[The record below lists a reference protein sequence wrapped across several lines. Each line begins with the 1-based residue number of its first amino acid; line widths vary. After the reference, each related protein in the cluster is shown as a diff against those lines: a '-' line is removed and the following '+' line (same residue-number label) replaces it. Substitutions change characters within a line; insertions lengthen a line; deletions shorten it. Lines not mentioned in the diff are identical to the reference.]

1 VSSAPTRNRDVLM
14 GSALLFCLVGIAML
28 GAAAWWAVPAE
39 WKLVQDAMS
48 ILKDV
53 CLIILGGY
61 FGAMIA
67 PAAPGVGPIGTSGPV
82 SVHVEEIPR
91 KTP

>member
-1 VSSAPTRNRDVLM
+1 
-14 GSALLFCLVGIAML
+14 
-28 GAAAWWAVPAE
+28 
-39 WKLVQDAMS
+39 MS
-48 ILKDV
+48 IPKDV

-61 FGAMIA
+61 CGAMIA